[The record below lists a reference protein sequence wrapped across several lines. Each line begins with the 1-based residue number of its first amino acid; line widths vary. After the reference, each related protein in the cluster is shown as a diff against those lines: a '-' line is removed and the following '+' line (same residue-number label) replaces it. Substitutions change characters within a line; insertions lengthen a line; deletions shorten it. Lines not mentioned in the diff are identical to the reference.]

1 MAFSFA
7 QELQRVGVPGP
18 LAVEIQKQE
27 LSGAGN
33 VNRLLWSG
41 VPVALAKI
49 MAAMFT
55 ARTVDADKLVAAGM
69 PYPVARVIAREVD
82 GFPSYTGSITVSGD
96 AEVGATLTGV
106 GPTWSGNPTPT
117 IYNVWQ
123 ILNPS
128 NNEWE
133 TVQGAT
139 GLTFVARADAV
150 GTYYRFGQIATNQ
163 LGSEYAV
170 SQQIGPIVVPVG
182 GL

>member
-27 LSGAGN
+27 LSGVGN

-55 ARTVDADKLVAAGM
+55 ARSVDADKLVAAGL
-69 PYPVARVIAREVD
+69 PYPVAIIMARELD
-82 GFPSYTGSITVSGD
+82 GFPAYSGVAFISGD
-96 AEVGATLTGV
+96 AEIGATLTGT
-106 GPTWSGNPTPT
+106 GPTWTGNPMPDVVNLWQISSDGDTWYNSAGNNGPT
-117 IYNVWQ
+117 IVIQPNY
-123 ILNPS
+123 L
-128 NNEWE
+128 
-133 TVQGAT
+133 GY
-139 GLTFVARADAV
+139 F
-150 GTYYRFGQIATNQ
+150 YRFGQIATNQ
-163 LGSEYAV
+163 AGSEEVFSAPV
-170 SQQIGPIVVPVG
+170 GPMVVPTG